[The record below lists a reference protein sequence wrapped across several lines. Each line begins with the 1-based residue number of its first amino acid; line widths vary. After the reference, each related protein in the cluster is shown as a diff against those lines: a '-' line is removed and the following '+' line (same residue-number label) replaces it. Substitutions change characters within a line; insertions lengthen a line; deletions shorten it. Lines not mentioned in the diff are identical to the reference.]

1 MVYTVLVTDG
11 FPCLGFS
18 LAQACAHPEGA
29 VLFFCERPA
38 PKARPE
44 KHGLGN
50 LGLGVLLSVT
60 VSLHIAILRIGISS
74 GFWSSLTTGPD
85 ATGFK
90 AQRIQ
95 RRYLE
100 SRPSASGA
108 LSFGV
113 LLRRLFSSCDLR
125 TL

>member
-50 LGLGVLLSVT
+50 LGLGVLLSRK
-60 VSLHIAILRIGISS
+60 LAHRD
-74 GFWSSLTTGPD
+74 FED
-85 ATGFK
+85 
-90 AQRIQ
+90 RN
-95 RRYLE
+95 
-100 SRPSASGA
+100 
-108 LSFGV
+108 
-113 LLRRLFSSCDLR
+113 LLRFLV
-125 TL
+125 